1 MDGRAQPVVRSLQA
15 RLSISVSLAILCVA
29 VIAGAFSFYAAFDE
43 AHELQDDVLR
53 QVAALSVRHHFDA
66 VDLSRARNAPAAD
79 RSTTVYVQELGTAP
93 GQDIGAVERQL
104 ALPPTL
110 APGWH
115 TVVLDGERFR
125 VLVTALDG
133 ARRLAV
139 AQETEVRDEIARDSA
154 LRTLAPFLILVP
166 LLLGLIADL
175 IRRVVRPIATLAA
188 EIDRRG
194 DAALH
199 PLSDASLPVEIRPF
213 VTSINRLLDRVG
225 EALGQQRRFVADAAH
240 ALRSPMTALSLQ
252 AERLAGLPMPLE
264 LADQVN
270 AMQRGIERNR
280 NLLDQLLAMA
290 RAETPERFVRSEV
303 CLSDLLRNVIEHAW
317 PLAQARR
324 IDLGVVGAS
333 DAHALV
339 SEIDLSTL
347 LSNLVD
353 NAIRYTPPGGK
364 VDLSIATDTD
374 RVVLVVEDNGPGI
387 SPQEHERVFDAF
399 YRLPETEQAGSG
411 LGLAIVRALAHRLR
425 ARLTLSYTDP
435 VLQQGLRVAVTLPRQ

>member
-1 MDGRAQPVVRSLQA
+1 MVRSLQA
-15 RLSISVSLAILCVA
+15 RLSLSVSVAILCVA

-53 QVAALSVRHHFDA
+53 QVAALSVRHHSDA
-66 VDLSRARNAPAAD
+66 AALTQARSAPGTD
-79 RSTTVYVQELGTAP
+79 RSSTVYVQELGTAP
-93 GQDIGAVERQL
+93 AQGGSGAALQL

-115 TVVLDGERFR
+115 TVVLEGERFR

-175 IRRVVRPIATLAA
+175 IRRVMQPIATLAE

-199 PLSDASLPVEIRPF
+199 PLSDTSLPAEIRPF
-213 VTSINRLLDRVG
+213 VTSINRLLERVG
-225 EALGQQRRFVADAAH
+225 QALGQQRRFVADAAH

-252 AERLAGLPMPLE
+252 AERLAGLSMPPE
-264 LADQVN
+264 VADQVN

-303 CLSDLLRNVIEHAW
+303 DLSDLFRNVIEHAW
-317 PLAQARR
+317 PLAQARQ
-324 IDLGVVGAS
+324 IDLGVVGAH
-333 DAHALV
+333 DARVLV

-347 LSNLVD
+347 LTNLVD

-364 VDLSIATDTD
+364 VDLSIATGSD

-387 SPQEHERVFDAF
+387 APQEHVRVFDAF

-411 LGLAIVRALAHRLR
+411 LGLAIVRALSHRLG
-425 ARLTLSYTDP
+425 AQLALSYTDP
-435 VLQQGLRVAVTLPRQ
+435 ILQRGLRVSVTLPRQ